1 MRIFVYEVRADEQ
14 AALKSLSEE
23 LMVELELS
31 DAVPSMDNAA
41 LTTGYEG
48 VSILGQG
55 RIDAALL
62 DAWYANRVRYLST
75 RTIGYNHIDME
86 HAKQLGMQ
94 VCNATYAPNGVADFT
109 VMLMLMSLRNYKQA
123 LWRGQVNDFAL
134 NGLQGQ
140 EMKDLTVGIVG
151 TGRIGQ
157 QVMKNLSGFGCKMIC
172 YDGYQNETAKA
183 LGKYVDLDTLWQESD
198 VITLHTP
205 LLDST
210 YHIVNRES
218 IAKMKGGVVIVNCA
232 RGELMDIDAL
242 VEGIENDKIGALAAD
257 TLEGEEGIIHSD
269 HRIDILKNR
278 NWFYLHQFRNV
289 IMTQHMAFYTDAAV
303 KNMVRCG
310 IEGICQMKKGMKCA
324 IQLV

>member
-1 MRIFVYEVRADEQ
+1 
-14 AALKSLSEE
+14 
-23 LMVELELS
+23 
-31 DAVPSMDNAA
+31 
-41 LTTGYEG
+41 
-48 VSILGQG
+48 
-55 RIDAALL
+55 
-62 DAWYANRVRYLST
+62 
-75 RTIGYNHIDME
+75 
-86 HAKQLGMQ
+86 
-94 VCNATYAPNGVADFT
+94 
-109 VMLMLMSLRNYKQA
+109 
-123 LWRGQVNDFAL
+123 
-134 NGLQGQ
+134 
-140 EMKDLTVGIVG
+140 MKDLTVGIVG

-218 IAKMKGGVVIVNCA
+218 IAKLKGGVIIVNCA

-257 TLEGEEGIIHSD
+257 TLEGEKGIIHSD

-278 NWFYLHQFRNV
+278 NWFYLHRFRNV

-310 IEGICQMKKGMKCA
+310 IEGIFQMKKGMKCA
-324 IQLV
+324 TQLV

>member
-157 QVMKNLSGFGCKMIC
+157 QVMKIC
-172 YDGYQNETAKA
+172 
-183 LGKYVDLDTLWQESD
+183 L
-198 VITLHTP
+198 
-205 LLDST
+205 
-210 YHIVNRES
+210 
-218 IAKMKGGVVIVNCA
+218 
-232 RGELMDIDAL
+232 AL
-242 VEGIENDKIGALAAD
+242 VAK
-257 TLEGEEGIIHSD
+257 
-269 HRIDILKNR
+269 
-278 NWFYLHQFRNV
+278 
-289 IMTQHMAFYTDAAV
+289 
-303 KNMVRCG
+303 
-310 IEGICQMKKGMKCA
+310 
-324 IQLV
+324 